1 MVKHFKII
9 SPKRLPSTQSKLSK
23 NRRLSATKTRMGGMY
38 QQKAL
43 ESLSD
48 ADILHMN
55 ADDPPSRLFGVCG
68 LYQQVKAQQRSYEEK
83 MSYIAPEPRILG
95 STWSDANVTFIPTP
109 NIGMGGSHSLEVLPL
124 RQDPSLTMLAT
135 MP

>member
-23 NRRLSATKTRMGGMY
+23 DRRLSATKTRMGGMY

-68 LYQQVKAQQRSYEEK
+68 LYQ
-83 MSYIAPEPRILG
+83 
-95 STWSDANVTFIPTP
+95 
-109 NIGMGGSHSLEVLPL
+109 
-124 RQDPSLTMLAT
+124 
-135 MP
+135 